1 MYISPIMKEK
11 SLDLAIETNNLS
23 KYYGNTEVLSN
34 INLKIPKGRLHAL
47 IGSNGAGK
55 TTTLKILS
63 GILKPSKGSV
73 RILGFDI
80 EAQPNKVKEQLG
92 YIPETPT
99 LYSSLSVKEFL
110 DFVGAIYSIPKTTL
124 KTQIK
129 KYNDIFE
136 LGSLQRKY
144 IGTLSKGEMQR
155 VLISSLMIREPTIF
169 FLDEPFYSLDPKNA
183 VIFRELLKEKTGQ
196 GATVL
201 FATHLIYIAEK
212 ICDSFTIIEKGK
224 IIAEGNMKIISNKVD
239 SKFSLEEF
247 FIKVSEAAKKR

>member
-1 MYISPIMKEK
+1 MKGK

-23 KYYGNTEVLSN
+23 KNYGNVEVLSN
-34 INLKIPKGRLHAL
+34 INLKIPKGKLHAL

-63 GILKPSKGSV
+63 GIIKPSKGSV
-73 RILGFDI
+73 RIMGFDI

-99 LYSSLSVKEFL
+99 LYNSLSVKEFQY
-110 DFVGAIYSIPKTTL
+110 FVGAIYSIPKKIL
-124 KTQIK
+124 QK
-129 KYNDIFE
+129 KIEKYDDIFE
-136 LGSLQRKY
+136 LSSLKRNY

-155 VLISSLMIREPTIF
+155 VLISSLMIREPTIY

-183 VIFRELLKEKTGQ
+183 VIFRELLKEKTRQ

-224 IIAEGNMKIISNKVD
+224 IITEGNMNIEN
-239 SKFSLEEF
+239 FE
-247 FIKVSEAAKKR
+247 